1 LSVNGP
7 PFSAYFKPGVA
18 GTGHAQPDWPP
29 KVTGLAEGETGLRQQ
44 TDHFLPSALRL
55 KEGFHSSGEQSFAP
69 TESPKI
75 LIP

>member
-1 LSVNGP
+1 
-7 PFSAYFKPGVA
+7 
-18 GTGHAQPDWPP
+18 
-29 KVTGLAEGETGLRQQ
+29 VTGLAEGETGLRQQ